1 MPSPVPTTTASR
13 PSIASTRHGPTSR
26 AASEMRRMSTATE
39 AAPKPPPAPPA
50 RRPWKVI
57 LVVAL
62 VGVAGA
68 FVASAPFS
76 HQVSTD
82 DAQVDGH
89 ITSVSP
95 RISGHVDQL
104 AVDDNQPVGVGDLLE
119 IGRAHV

>member
-1 MPSPVPTTTASR
+1 
-13 PSIASTRHGPTSR
+13 
-26 AASEMRRMSTATE
+26 MRRMSMATE
-39 AAPKPPPAPPA
+39 AAPKPLPAPPG

-62 VGVAGA
+62 VALAGA

-104 AVDDNQPVGVGDLLE
+104 AVDDNQPVGVGDLLAR
-119 IGRAHV
+119 IDPRDYRAAVDQATAANQ